1 MRNLNPEPHTSDPHH
16 FETWHRWLQLGGLM
30 HTNRLL
36 LFMML
41 VMMAVVLIL
50 GYWIVPSHQLMR
62 DVEARQR
69 LTETRQALHNPAL
82 SAEVDQ
88 LKAQLV
94 GIISGS
100 IENKLRTL
108 EASLTKE
115 QVPADAL
122 HVLQDL
128 KNDIQLLRN
137 YSQYPVRDRE
147 TESRQETALAPP
159 LDKQLMGEIMQLKGL
174 LYISMVSC
182 GLMFAAVTGV
192 WLHGRARRAL
202 PEKSASKLLGKP

>member
-1 MRNLNPEPHTSDPHH
+1 MRNLHPDPHTNDPHH
-16 FETWHRWLQLGGLM
+16 YETWHKWLQLGGLM
-30 HTNRLL
+30 QTNRLL
-36 LFMML
+36 FFMML
-41 VMMAVVLIL
+41 VMMVVVLIL
-50 GYWIVPSHQLMR
+50 GYWVVPSQQLMR

-69 LTETRQALHNPAL
+69 LTDSRQALHNPAL

-100 IENKLRTL
+100 IESKLRTL
-108 EASLTKE
+108 EASLAK
-115 QVPADAL
+115 QQIPADTL

-137 YSQYPVRDRE
+137 YSQPTRDRDSE
-147 TESRQETALAPP
+147 ARQETALAPP
-159 LDKQLMGEIMQLKGL
+159 LEQQLLGEMVQLKGL

-182 GLMFAAVTGV
+182 GLMFAAVAGV

-202 PEKSASKLLGKP
+202 SAKPTKLLGKL